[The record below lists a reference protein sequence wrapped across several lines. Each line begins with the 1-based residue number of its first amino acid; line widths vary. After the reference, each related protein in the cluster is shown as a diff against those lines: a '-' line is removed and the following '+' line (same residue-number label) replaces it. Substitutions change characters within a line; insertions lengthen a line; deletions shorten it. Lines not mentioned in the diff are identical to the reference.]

1 MERKELSLVFQPK
14 MALGENR
21 ITGAEALL
29 RWNNGTLGPIP
40 PSTFIPIAEET
51 GLIVPIGD
59 WVLREACRQIG
70 RWTEAGLGMHSIAVN
85 VSALQ
90 LFRGDLVRRLREILA
105 ETRVPAHRLELE
117 LTESMLMANPEQS
130 ISTLTEIKAL
140 GVHLS
145 VDDFGT
151 GYSSLAYLK
160 RLPIDT
166 LKIDKTFVGDLT
178 TDPDDEAIVSTVIMM
193 AHSLGLD
200 VIAEGVETNDQLR
213 YLAEQKCDEVQ
224 GNLISAP
231 LDAER
236 ILAFLLDRR
245 AQAERRGRERAPGPA
260 AD

>member
-1 MERKELSLVFQPK
+1 
-14 MALGENR
+14 
-21 ITGAEALL
+21 
-29 RWNNGTLGPIP
+29 
-40 PSTFIPIAEET
+40 
-51 GLIVPIGD
+51 
-59 WVLREACRQIG
+59 
-70 RWTEAGLGMHSIAVN
+70 
-85 VSALQ
+85 
-90 LFRGDLVRRLREILA
+90 
-105 ETRVPAHRLELE
+105 
-117 LTESMLMANPEQS
+117 MLMANPEQS
-130 ISTLTEIKAL
+130 ISTLTQIKAL

-224 GNLISAP
+224 GNLISSP
-231 LDAER
+231 LDADR
-236 ILAFLLDRR
+236 ILQFLLDRR
-245 AQAERRGRERAPGPA
+245 AQAERRGRERSAGPVA
-260 AD
+260 E